1 MMTEK
6 MRNTQELLNDLVKD
20 TPTLAKKMHDSR
32 KSNRLICDLIRL
44 RAASGL
50 TQTAMAEKMGCGQ
63 SRISKLEHGTDEDI
77 TLGELDAYLRA
88 LDKHLYMA
96 VFSSELNAS
105 SMIKYHTCAIRKE
118 LENLIRL
125 AEADQKIA
133 KGIDSFSMDLF
144 YVFCKMLD
152 ELSAKLPDSSFQKL
166 LSEQKRRPSVLISEC
181 EPEMEPV

>member
-1 MMTEK
+1 MTEK

-96 VFSSELNAS
+96 VFFFRAECQFYDQIPYLRHQEGVG
-105 SMIKYHTCAIRKE
+105 KPDQTCRC
-118 LENLIRL
+118 
-125 AEADQKIA
+125 
-133 KGIDSFSMDLF
+133 G
-144 YVFCKMLD
+144 
-152 ELSAKLPDSSFQKL
+152 
-166 LSEQKRRPSVLISEC
+166 
-181 EPEMEPV
+181 